1 MSDFRT
7 VLVKDDRLNCKS
19 SLVYEVYK
27 SGQQI
32 TQAVIKATSANSS
45 QHVFN
50 VIVPSQ
56 NVLTD
61 RNIKYEATIDFKFSI
76 QVGAGTPVQPVWASN
91 IGTCAFP
98 LNSLITTMQATIN
111 NNTVS
116 IESSQ
121 LLPFFQKLFSRED
134 FNMYQ
139 ETTPCM
145 PDNVRNYA
153 DAVQY
158 NCNVLAGV
166 ETMNFNDLL
175 PRGAF
180 KLNYLNTN
188 GQGADGPERWNVS
201 QLASGTTTTFYG
213 SITVSENLFLSP
225 FLFSDFSPHRQ
236 GIYGINNMSFI
247 MNIGQPIKFIK
258 SSICNYAGA
267 GGNQILSV
275 PELTYKD
282 VQLRLTYITPHPSDL
297 LPARNI
303 VPYMTFNRFSFL
315 LDRAV
320 PAAVQPSGA
329 THAANPSL
337 VSPVS
342 TDPFSSNV
350 INLNQIPDKF
360 LIGIKPTAQFY
371 GRVGASYGDFFI
383 PITGLS
389 ISFNN
394 NAGLL
399 SNASQKQLWKMSQI
413 NGLHQTW
420 SEYYGVA
427 MNARGAPIPP
437 QPPAPAPAIESTMV
451 NQTTMMGGFLV
462 ISPGSDLNI
471 VEEYLAPGSIG
482 NYQFQIFNIK
492 YENWGTEAFLA
503 GDLELIVIPV
513 MSGMMV
519 FERGTSAVYTAVLS
533 KEMVLEASAKKPYYA
548 AEVRRKIGGN
558 FWDDFKTG
566 FSDVMNMAAPVL
578 QAAAPLLAAAGESGG
593 GVSGGGVS
601 GGGVS
606 GGKKRLARHM

>member
-27 SGQQI
+27 SGQNV
-32 TQAVIKATSANSS
+32 TQSVVKATSANSS

-56 NVLTD
+56 NVITD
-61 RNIKYEATIDFKFSI
+61 RNIKYEADINFKFTI
-76 QVGAGTPVQPVWASN
+76 TPTAAPLVQPIWAKN

-116 IESSQ
+116 IQSSE

-134 FNMYQ
+134 LNMYQ

-145 PDNVRNYA
+145 PDNIRSYSDSA
-153 DAVQY
+153 LF
-158 NCNVLAGV
+158 NCSVLSGI
-166 ETMNFNDLL
+166 ENMNFNDLL

-180 KLNYLNTN
+180 QLNYFNTV
-188 GQGADGPERWNVS
+188 GPAASATTKWNVTP
-201 QLASGTTTTFYG
+201 LAVGVATTFYG

-225 FLFSDFSPHRQ
+225 FLFSDFAPHKQ

-247 MNIGQPIKFIK
+247 MNIGQPTKFLK
-258 SSICNYAGA
+258 SSICNYAASGA
-267 GGNQILSV
+267 NQVLSGV
-275 PELTYKD
+275 ELDYQN
-282 VQLRLTYITPHPSDL
+282 VNLRLTYITPHPSDL

-303 VPYMTFNRFSFL
+303 VPYMTFNRFSFNIADVL
-315 LDRAV
+315 GAGT
-320 PAAVQPSGA
+320 PSA
-329 THAANPSL
+329 SNPSL
-337 VSPVS
+337 LTPTQGV
-342 TDPFSSNV
+342 PFSSNV

-360 LIGIKPTAQFY
+360 LIGIKPTQQFY
-371 GRVGASYGDFFI
+371 VAIGANYGDFFI
-383 PITGLS
+383 PIKGLS
-389 ISFNN
+389 VNFNN

-399 SNASQKQLWKMSQI
+399 SSASQKQLWKMSQI

-420 SEYYGVA
+420 TEYYGSA
-427 MNARGAPIPP
+427 MNSRGAPTGTT
-437 QPPAPAPAIESTMV
+437 AV
-451 NQTTMMGGFLV
+451 NATPMMGGFLV
-462 ISPGSDLNI
+462 VSPGSNLQI
-471 VEEYLAPGSIG
+471 VEDYLAPGSIG
-482 NYQFQIFNIK
+482 NYQFQISNIQ
-492 YENWGTEAFLA
+492 YENWGQEAFQP

-548 AEVRRKIGGN
+548 DEVRRKIGGN

-601 GGGVS
+601 GG
-606 GGKKRLARHM
+606 KKRLARHM